1 MSGVVRFIQPIFSL
15 SGDGT
20 PEIHSWEM
28 NQLLTDALF
37 CERNVKGSTIEDRD
51 LVNIHH
57 AMVALSIHP
66 NLLLAVNIRID
77 MLVGKYG
84 TILCD
89 LLIQKPSVSNRL
101 TLEMVEHGFF
111 TSEGGRKRFIDEAVS
126 TLKAIRSI
134 GVGLS
139 IDDYGTGHNSAEVG
153 LWGVWDEIKIDRV
166 IINHAADGMALAQKM
181 VNGMT
186 SMYRSEGIRV
196 VFEGIETDVMM
207 DLAVDNNADAVQGYH
222 LSRPV
227 MIDSDDLYA
236 SPNKLFDQH
245 HSIINPVFCCSNGA

>member
-1 MSGVVRFIQPIFSL
+1 MS
-15 SGDGT
+15 
-20 PEIHSWEM
+20 EIHSWEM

-37 CERNVKGSTIEDRD
+37 CERNGKGSTIEDRD

-66 NLLLAVNIRID
+66 NLRLAVNIRID

-89 LLIQKPSVSNRL
+89 LLNQKPLVSSRL

-111 TSEGGRKRFIDEAVS
+111 TSEGGRRKFIEEAVS
-126 TLKAIRSI
+126 TLTAIKSI

-153 LWGVWDEIKIDRV
+153 LWGVWDEVKIDRV

-181 VNGMT
+181 VKGIT

-207 DLAVDNNADAVQGYH
+207 DLAIDNSADAVQGYH

-227 MIDSDDLYA
+227 MIDSDDLYTTP
-236 SPNKLFDQH
+236 SKVFDQSH
-245 HSIINPVFCCSNGA
+245 QKPNTVFCCSNGA